1 MKRFTLIIDGHNFFF
16 RSLWSCFK
24 QNSKTKILSTQKDID
39 AYEKKMMVDFCSVV
53 KSVSPI
59 VNDIVFIKDSHSWRK
74 EMLLEHEYKGNRKR
88 TQDNID
94 MIGFGTAVNN
104 FTDTLVNSGIKVSQ
118 ADRSEGDDLIYAWS
132 NYLFDLG
139 KSTLILSTDRDLNQ
153 LIKCVNDVHIIQY
166 SPVTNKLYVSE
177 ESNIVIK
184 NISDRKEVQM
194 ENLFDELF
202 TISIENDPFE
212 KFVKGT
218 VVEVVFAE
226 EVRFAKII
234 GGDVSDNIYPV
245 YFKRGDGT
253 TKSKGLGPKTVQ
265 KIYDT
270 FKGKLGCEFDYHIYS
285 NDDVMKL
292 LCNII
297 YEIAKIKDDEF
308 TKRMLLENIKV
319 NTKLVALTDE
329 SIPSDVIDNMVENIN
344 EERAKKAVILSKITR
359 ESIFAKS
366 RFKEYKSNIQFDSTI
381 LSNATKSVEPN
392 NDINFIIG

>member
-39 AYEKKMMVDFCSVV
+39 AYEKKMMLDFCSVV

-74 EMLLEHEYKGNRKR
+74 DLLLEHEYKGNRKR
-88 TQDNID
+88 TQENID
-94 MIGFGTAVNN
+94 MFGFGVAVNN
-104 FTDTLVNSGIKVSQ
+104 FTDTLVNFGIKVSQ
-118 ADRSEGDDLIYAWS
+118 AERSEGDDLIYAWS
-132 NYLFDLG
+132 NYLFESG
-139 KSTLILSTDRDLNQ
+139 KSSLILSTDKDLNQ

-166 SPVTNKLYVSE
+166 SPVSNKLYVSK
-177 ESNIVIK
+177 ESNDIINSIREHKDV
-184 NISDRKEVQM
+184 RM
-194 ENLFDELF
+194 ENLFEELF

-212 KFVKGT
+212 KFVNGT
-218 VVEVVFAE
+218 DVEEVYAE
-226 EVRFAKII
+226 EIRFTKII
-234 GGDVSDNIYPV
+234 GGDISDNIYPV
-245 YFKRGDGT
+245 YFKHGDGT
-253 TKSKGLGPKTVQ
+253 NKSKGLGPKTVK

-285 NDDVMKL
+285 NDDAMKI

-308 TKRMLLENIKV
+308 TKRMLLENIKT
-319 NTKLVALTDE
+319 NTNLVALTDK
-329 SIPSDVIDNMVENIN
+329 SIPSDVIEKMYENIN
-344 EERAKKAVILSKITR
+344 EEKMKKSVILSKITR

-366 RFKEYKSNIQFDSTI
+366 RFKEYKSNIKFDSMLI
-381 LSNATKSVEPN
+381 GGVKCVEHA
-392 NDINFIIG
+392 DSDNFIVG

>member
-16 RSLWSCFK
+16 RSLWSCFR

-39 AYEKKMMVDFCSVV
+39 AYEKKMMIDFCSVV
-53 KSVSPI
+53 KNVSPI

-74 EMLLEHEYKGNRKR
+74 DLLLEHEYKGNRKK
-88 TQDNID
+88 TQDDID
-94 MIGFGTAVNN
+94 MIGFGEAVNN
-104 FTDTLVNSGIKVSQ
+104 FTETLVNFGIKVSQ
-118 ADRSEGDDLIYAWS
+118 AERSEGDDLIYAWS
-132 NYLFDLG
+132 NHLFDSG
-139 KSTLILSTDRDLNQ
+139 KSSLILSTDKDLNQ

-166 SPVTNKLYVSE
+166 SPVTNKLYVSK
-177 ESNIVIK
+177 ESNDIIK
-184 NISDRKEVQM
+184 RISERKEVQM

-212 KFVKGT
+212 KFVNGT
-218 VVEVVFAE
+218 DVE
-226 EVRFAKII
+226 EVYPEKIRFSKII

-245 YFKRGDGT
+245 YFKHGDGAV
-253 TKSKGLGPKTVQ
+253 KSKGLGPKTVD

-285 NDDVMKL
+285 NDDVMKM

-308 TKRMLLENIKV
+308 TKRMLLENIKT

-329 SIPSDVIDNMVENIN
+329 SIPCDIIDNMLDSIHTESV
-344 EERAKKAVILSKITR
+344 KKSVILSKITR
-359 ESIFAKS
+359 ENIFAKS
-366 RFKEYKSNIQFDSTI
+366 RFKEYKTNIQFDSSMI
-381 LSNATKSVEPN
+381 SGVKCGES
-392 NDINFIIG
+392 NFIIG

>member
-24 QNSKTKILSTQKDID
+24 QNSNTKILSTQKDID
-39 AYEKKMMVDFCSVV
+39 SYEKKMMLDFCSIV
-53 KSVSPI
+53 KNVSPI

-74 EMLLEHEYKGNRKR
+74 ELLLEHEYKGNRKK

-94 MIGFGTAVNN
+94 MIGFGDAVNN
-104 FTDTLVNSGIKVSQ
+104 FTETLVNFGIKVSK

-132 NYLFDLG
+132 KYLFDLG
-139 KSTLILSTDRDLNQ
+139 KSSLILSTDKDLNQ
-153 LIKCVNDVHIIQY
+153 LIKCVNDIHIIQY
-166 SPVTNKLYVSE
+166 SPVSNKLYVSK
-177 ESNIVIK
+177 ESNDIIK
-184 NISDRKEVQM
+184 RISDRKEIQM

-212 KFVKGT
+212 KFVNGT
-218 VVEVVFAE
+218 DVE
-226 EVRFAKII
+226 EVYPEEIRFTKII

-245 YFKRGDGT
+245 YFKRGDES
-253 TKSKGLGPKTVQ
+253 TKSKGLGPKTVK

-285 NDDVMKL
+285 NDDVMKM

-319 NTKLVALTDE
+319 NTRLVALTDE
-329 SIPSDVIDNMVENIN
+329 SIPSDIINNMVESIN
-344 EERAKKAVILSKITR
+344 EERIKKSVILSKITR
-359 ESIFAKS
+359 ENIFAKS
-366 RFKEYKSNIQFDSTI
+366 RFKEYKTNIQFDSTMMSGVKNQSSGG
-381 LSNATKSVEPN
+381 L
-392 NDINFIIG
+392 DFIIG